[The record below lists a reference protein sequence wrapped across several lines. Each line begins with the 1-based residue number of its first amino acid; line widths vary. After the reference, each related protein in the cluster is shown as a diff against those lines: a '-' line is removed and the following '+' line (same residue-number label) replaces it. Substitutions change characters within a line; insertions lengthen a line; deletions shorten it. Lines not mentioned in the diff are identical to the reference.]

1 MAIAKEEEK
10 DMDLLKVSPLARTK
24 PTFYDPKEKRSQ
36 FFRLE
41 RGDTEQLVS
50 FLNTVGLFASAT
62 SLLGSQRDIGSG
74 VKHAL
79 TETASGDLHSVPYSP
94 VQSVQR
100 IWRMRDFL
108 VGGLKASEE
117 LGDVC
122 DFQTRIVRESSSP
135 KVVIATATLLDAL
148 LLSIVIDRVRKAK
161 VQKCA
166 RPDCGIVFTS
176 DNRHEKKYCCRYCAH
191 VESVRG
197 DRERKKL
204 LKASQKG

>member
-10 DMDLLKVSPLARTK
+10 DIDLLKVSQLARTK
-24 PTFYDPKEKRSQ
+24 PTFYDPKEKRNQ

-41 RGDTEQLVS
+41 RGDTEQLVN
-50 FLNTVGLFASAT
+50 FLNTVGLFASTT
-62 SLLGSQRDIGSG
+62 SLLGSQRDIESG

-79 TETASGDLHSVPYSP
+79 TETASGDLYSVPYSP
-94 VQSVQR
+94 VQSAEH
-100 IWRMRDFL
+100 IWEMRDFL
-108 VGGLKASEE
+108 VGGLKANEE

-148 LLSIVIDRVRKAK
+148 LLSVIIDRVRKAK

-166 RPDCGIVFTS
+166 RPDCGILFTS
-176 DNRHEKKYCCRYCAH
+176 VNRHEKKYCCRYCAH
-191 VESVRG
+191 VESVR
-197 DRERKKL
+197 RHRKKRPH
-204 LKASQKG
+204 KVSQKG